1 MPDTRPRNIATI
13 KEIIVERKVIV
24 RPGRIKLNALLY
36 SGFEKSYPRVI
47 NRLQKSQ

>member
-36 SGFEKSYPRVI
+36 SGFEKI
-47 NRLQKSQ
+47 I